1 MINARFRF
9 TPSTP
14 VNDARFPWA
23 GLQQA
28 AYRRT
33 RLSPGRGPCNMSK
46 VSPVSSDQSKEVRFE
61 EEFRKLAAKWDADG
75 NGTFS
80 MEECKAMV
88 KELTTQKGRITYDM
102 KNKVDAQMA
111 KFDQDGNGQ
120 FVSPPPRP
128 ATWHGR
134 HTVDHAH
141 EQGS

>member
-1 MINARFRF
+1 
-9 TPSTP
+9 
-14 VNDARFPWA
+14 
-23 GLQQA
+23 
-28 AYRRT
+28 
-33 RLSPGRGPCNMSK
+33 MSK